1 MEYKPRLKEQLQR
14 ARETSEKMLA
24 SFKTPK
30 DWTHQVHPS
39 ANHAIWFAGHMASA
53 DNFFV
58 GMFAPDKAITLPPG
72 WKEMFGMGSK
82 PSPNPNDYPPP
93 EEVLRLM
100 RDRRGAVLAVLDS
113 LNEADL
119 SKPLPKGA
127 PDFFKDRDTASVFEL
142 MVWHEGIH
150 TGQLSIARRALGN
163 EPLMGGGE

>member
-1 MEYKPRLKEQLQR
+1 MDYKPRLKAQLER

-39 ANHAIWFAGHMASA
+39 ANHAMWFAGHMASA

-58 GMFAPDKAITLPPG
+58 GILAPDKAITMPPG

-93 EEVLRLM
+93 EEVLRVM
-100 RDRRGAVLAVLDS
+100 RDRRKAVLEAFDS
-113 LNEADL
+113 VSEGDL

-127 PDFFKDRDTASVFEL
+127 PDFFKDTGSLFEL
-142 MVWHEGIH
+142 MVWHEGLH
-150 TGQLSIARRALGN
+150 MGQVSIARRALGHG
-163 EPLMGGGE
+163 PLMGGGE

>member
-1 MEYKPRLKEQLQR
+1 MDYKPRLKEQLQR
-14 ARETSEKMLA
+14 ARDTSEKMLA

-30 DWTHQVHPS
+30 DWTHQVHPA
-39 ANHAIWFAGHMASA
+39 ANHALWFAGHMASA

-58 GMFAPDKAITLPPG
+58 GAIAPDKTVTLPPG

-93 EEVLRLM
+93 DEVLRMM
-100 RDRRGAVLAVLDS
+100 RDRRAAVLAVLDS
-113 LNEADL
+113 LKEEDL
-119 SKPLPKGA
+119 PKPLPKGA
-127 PDFFKDRDTASVFEL
+127 PDFFKDTASLFEL

-163 EPLMGGGE
+163 QPLMGGAE